1 MYRKATDMDIRIQKI
16 DETGTEYV
24 EIGCHKVDGRV
35 QDIVRFVK
43 NRQGSIDAIREDK
56 HYQLPITDIYYI
68 EAVDDKTFIYLK
80 SDCFETRK
88 RLYEFEELLSGRE
101 FGRISKSVIVN
112 LMKVSSIK
120 PALNG
125 RFMCILKNG
134 EKVIISRKYVSEIK
148 EMLKGEKE

>member
-1 MYRKATDMDIRIQKI
+1 MEIRIQKI
-16 DETGTEYV
+16 DETKNEYV
-24 EIGCHKVDGRV
+24 EIGCHKTNDRV
-35 QDIVRFVK
+35 QDIVRFIK
-43 NRQGSIDAIREDK
+43 SRQGNIEAVRQEQQ
-56 HYQLPITDIYYI
+56 YQLPITDIYYI

-112 LMKVSSIK
+112 LMKISSIK

-148 EMLKGEKE
+148 EMLKGERE

>member
-1 MYRKATDMDIRIQKI
+1 MEIRIQKI
-16 DETGTEYV
+16 DETKNEYV
-24 EIGCHKVDGRV
+24 EIGCHKTDGRV
-35 QDIVRFVK
+35 QDIVRFIK
-43 NRQGSIDAIREDK
+43 SRQGNIEAVRQEQQ
-56 HYQLPITDIYYI
+56 YQLPITDIYYI

-112 LMKVSSIK
+112 LMKISSIK

-148 EMLKGEKE
+148 EMLKGERE

>member
-1 MYRKATDMDIRIQKI
+1 MEIRIQKI
-16 DETGTEYV
+16 DETKNEYV
-24 EIGCHKVDGRV
+24 EIGCHKTNDRV
-35 QDIVRFVK
+35 QDIVRFIK
-43 NRQGSIDAIREDK
+43 SRQGSIEAVRQEQQ
-56 HYQLPITDIYYI
+56 YQLPITDIYYI

-112 LMKVSSIK
+112 LMKISSIK

-148 EMLKGEKE
+148 EMLKGERE